1 MTHSRPLVSFLSLA
15 AIGLVVGVCV
25 YPSEAFGQGVASGE
39 QSAADQVAVP
49 SPSST
54 VDSTL
59 LQRQEI
65 RYDLRTIPI
74 SNTVVV
80 RFAEPVRV
88 MHDANALFGAEVD
101 PRLGSLCIG
110 RRIGNAWPV
119 CNRKTEVKDRNGPMP
134 APDIQ

>member
-1 MTHSRPLVSFLSLA
+1 MTHSRPLISFLSLA
-15 AIGLVVGVCV
+15 AIGLVMSVS
-25 YPSEAFGQGVASGE
+25 PPEAFGQGVATGE
-39 QSAADQVAVP
+39 QSAADQVAAP
-49 SPSST
+49 LPSSA
-54 VDSTL
+54 VDSTI

-65 RYDLRTIPI
+65 RYDLRTVPM

-80 RFAEPVRV
+80 RFAEPVYM

-119 CNRKTEVKDRNGPMP
+119 CNRKTEVQDRNGPMP
-134 APDIQ
+134 APDIR